1 MKIRGYCLLL
11 IPALCLLLAGC
22 GLKDYPTYTYQL
34 SNKLGERYLVNY
46 CEQTGYPDNSTRV
59 KIFREKEKIGDYD
72 GGAYTGCDSYIPS
85 QVMLIATKD
94 KVDYYYMKSQFG
106 EYIIADGVLDV
117 KMNFNMIR
125 IGVQPNELNDM
136 DKRSYSK
143 LAAAVRNA
151 VTADEAK
158 KRFSACGYSSDSFIA
173 FYNYKD

>member
-1 MKIRGYCLLL
+1 MKIRGYCLFFVA
-11 IPALCLLLAGC
+11 ALCLLLSGC

-34 SNKLGERYLVNY
+34 SNKLGERYLINY
-46 CEQTGYPDNSTRV
+46 CEQTGYPDNSTRG
-59 KIFREKEKIGDYD
+59 KIFKEKEKIGDDD
-72 GGAYTGCDSYIPS
+72 GGAYTASDSSIPS
-85 QVMLIATKD
+85 QIMLIASKD